1 MRSPAWGWSALTSTR
16 SERLEVKPLHHAA
29 LAKRQARLHRA
40 AMPRASAQS
49 AQNTDALLRDV
60 VRLFTQAQRVMTECC
75 SDATA
80 KECSAVMFLAHATEP
95 PTVQEFADR
104 MGLEKTWASRLIARL
119 EKRGLI
125 RRVDHPDDGRSWIIE
140 LTAKG
145 RAASVKLDHTLNEH
159 AANLLGCVPAAE
171 RANVERA
178 LVHLRDAL
186 AYCLENCAPGKKSRC

>member
-1 MRSPAWGWSALTSTR
+1 MRSPALGWNASTSTR
-16 SERLEVKPLHHAA
+16 SERLVVKPLHHAA
-29 LAKRQARLHRA
+29 LAKRRARLHRA
-40 AMPRASAQS
+40 AMPRASARS

-75 SDATA
+75 TDATT
-80 KECSAVMFLAHATEP
+80 KECQALLLLTQGQPP

-104 MGLEKTWASRLIARL
+104 MGLEKTWASRLVARL
-119 EKRGLI
+119 AKRGLI

-145 RAASVKLDHTLNEH
+145 RAEGAKLDASLNEH
-159 AANLLGCVPAAE
+159 ALSLLGCVPAAE

-178 LVHLRDAL
+178 LAHLRDAL